1 MWSSEGKANRTPK
14 YLTIDRSYMSKSL
27 QLLKYGVITSR
38 VSESLI
44 NGYMDSLLMKSRTN
58 LIDLVSALG
67 VTH

>member
-44 NGYMDSLLMKSRTN
+44 NGYMDSLPMKSRTN
-58 LIDLVSALG
+58 LVDLVSALG

>member
-44 NGYMDSLLMKSRTN
+44 NGYMDSLPMKSRTN